1 MRSFVSHLKLFI
13 LEVHLK
19 ISFLK
24 APTKLTQNYTS
35 SIETNVSLFEEN
47 QSNIFLTLPVTG

>member
-13 LEVHLK
+13 LEVHLE
-19 ISFLK
+19 IGFLK

-35 SIETNVSLFEEN
+35 SSETNVSLFEEN
-47 QSNIFLTLPVTG
+47 QSNLFLTYQ